1 MRTTIKFVLKRF
13 TSFIKKTLIINFD
26 KNQNYAEEKP
36 KARRI
41 LQRHHSRFW
50 RSFVRRSFDF
60 DDLLF
65 SH

>member
-1 MRTTIKFVLKRF
+1 MRTTIKFVLKTK

-26 KNQNYAEEKP
+26 KNQDYAEEKP

-41 LQRHHSRFW
+41 LQCYHSRFG